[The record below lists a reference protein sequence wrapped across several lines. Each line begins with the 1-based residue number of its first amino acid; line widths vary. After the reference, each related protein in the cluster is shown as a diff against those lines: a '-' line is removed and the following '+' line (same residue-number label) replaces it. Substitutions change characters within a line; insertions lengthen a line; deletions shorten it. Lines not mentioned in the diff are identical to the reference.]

1 MFGGDPSFGAEAVTP
16 EGKVKKLVAALL
28 AEFNIVNAKDAGKDI
43 PSDGWYYLPGQ
54 SGYGVKGIPD
64 FVGHYLGRFFA
75 VETKAPG
82 KIPTGFQEL
91 QIAEIIRSGGA
102 VFFIDGSKGVEEV
115 RKFFLEVSIYEYN
128 CRRGELHRVVESSR

>member
-1 MFGGDPSFGAEAVTP
+1 MTP

-64 FVGHYLGRFFA
+64 FVGHYLGRFFS
-75 VETKAPG
+75 VETKAPD
-82 KIPTGFQEL
+82 KTPAGFQEL
-91 QIAEIIRSGGA
+91 QITEIRRSRGA
-102 VFFIDGSKGVEEV
+102 VFIVDGPDGVEEV
-115 RKFFLEVSIYEYN
+115 RKFFQAIK
-128 CRRGELHRVVESSR
+128 CES

>member
-28 AEFNIVNAKDAGKDI
+28 AEFNIVNAKDAGRELK
-43 PSDGWYYLPGQ
+43 SNGWYFCPGQ
-54 SGYGVKGIPD
+54 NGFGVKGIPD

-91 QIAEIIRSGGA
+91 QIAEILRSGGI
-102 VFFIDGSKGVEEV
+102 VFVVDGPEGVEEV
-115 RKFFLEVSIYEYN
+115 RKFFLEVVRHDRN
-128 CRRGELHRVVESSR
+128 KRNNA

>member
-64 FVGHYLGRFFA
+64 FVGHYLGRFFS
-75 VETKAPG
+75 VETKAPD
-82 KIPTGFQEL
+82 KTPAGFQEL
-91 QIAEIIRSGGA
+91 QIAEILRSGGV
-102 VFFIDGSKGVEEV
+102 VFVVDGPDGVEEV

-128 CRRGELHRVVESSR
+128 CRR

>member
-28 AEFNIVNAKDAGKDI
+28 AEFNIVNAKDAGRELK
-43 PSDGWYYLPGQ
+43 SNGWYFCPGQ
-54 SGYGVKGIPD
+54 NGFGVKGIPD

-91 QIAEIIRSGGA
+91 QIAEILRSGGI
-102 VFFIDGSKGVEEV
+102 VFVVDGPEGVEEV
-115 RKFFLEVSIYEYN
+115 RKFFLEV
-128 CRRGELHRVVESSR
+128 RRYDRSKRLVY

>member
-16 EGKVKKLVAALL
+16 EGKVKKLVVDLL
-28 AEFNIVNAKDAGKDI
+28 AEFNIVNAKDAGRELK
-43 PSDGWYYLPGQ
+43 SNGWYFCPGQ
-54 SGYGVKGIPD
+54 NGFGVKGIPD

-91 QIAEIIRSGGA
+91 QIAEILRSGGI
-102 VFFIDGSKGVEEV
+102 VFVVDGPEGVEEV
-115 RKFFLEVSIYEYN
+115 RKFFQTIK
-128 CRRGELHRVVESSR
+128 CES

>member
-28 AEFNIVNAKDAGKDI
+28 AEFNIVNAKDAGRELK
-43 PSDGWYYLPGQ
+43 SNGWYFCPGQ
-54 SGYGVKGIPD
+54 NGYGVKGIPD

-82 KIPTGFQEL
+82 KIPTGFQGL
-91 QIAEIIRSGGA
+91 QVAEILRSGGV
-102 VFFIDGSKGVEEV
+102 VFVVDGPEGVEEV
-115 RKFFLEVSIYEYN
+115 RKFFQAIK
-128 CRRGELHRVVESSR
+128 CES

>member
-64 FVGHYLGRFFA
+64 FVGHYLGRFFS
-75 VETKAPG
+75 VETKAPD
-82 KIPTGFQEL
+82 KTPAGFQEL
-91 QIAEIIRSGGA
+91 QIAEILRSGGV
-102 VFFIDGSKGVEEV
+102 VFVVDGPEGVEEV
-115 RKFFLEVSIYEYN
+115 RKFFLEIERHDRSKRSN
-128 CRRGELHRVVESSR
+128 D

>member
-16 EGKVKKLVAALL
+16 EGKVKKLVVDLL
-28 AEFNIVNAKDAGKDI
+28 AEFNIVNAKDAGRELK
-43 PSDGWYYLPGQ
+43 SNGWYFCPGQ
-54 SGYGVKGIPD
+54 NGFGVKGIPD

-91 QIAEIIRSGGA
+91 QIAEILRSGGI
-102 VFFIDGSKGVEEV
+102 VFVVDGPEGVEEV
-115 RKFFLEVSIYEYN
+115 RKFFQAIK
-128 CRRGELHRVVESSR
+128 CES

>member
-16 EGKVKKLVAALL
+16 EGKVKKLVVDLL
-28 AEFNIVNAKDAGKDI
+28 AEFNIVNAKDAGRELK
-43 PSDGWYYLPGQ
+43 SNGWYFCPGQ
-54 SGYGVKGIPD
+54 NGFGVKGIPD

-91 QIAEIIRSGGA
+91 QIAEILRSGGL
-102 VFFIDGSKGVEEV
+102 VFVVDGPEGVEEV
-115 RKFFLEVSIYEYN
+115 RKFFQTIK
-128 CRRGELHRVVESSR
+128 CES

>member
-16 EGKVKKLVAALL
+16 EGKVKKLVVDLL
-28 AEFNIVNAKDAGKDI
+28 AEFNIVNAKDAGRELK
-43 PSDGWYYLPGQ
+43 SNGWYFCPGQ
-54 SGYGVKGIPD
+54 NGFGVKGIPD

-102 VFFIDGSKGVEEV
+102 VFFIDGPDGVEEV
-115 RKFFLEVSIYEYN
+115 RKFFQAIK
-128 CRRGELHRVVESSR
+128 CES

>member
-1 MFGGDPSFGAEAVTP
+1 MFGGDPSFGAEEVTP

-28 AEFNIVNAKDAGKDI
+28 AEFNIVNAKDAGRELQ
-43 PSDGWYYLPGQ
+43 SSGWYFCPGQ
-54 SGYGVKGIPD
+54 NGYGVKGIPD

-91 QIAEIIRSGGA
+91 QIAEILRSGGI
-102 VFFIDGSKGVEEV
+102 VFVVDGPEGVEEV
-115 RKFFLEVSIYEYN
+115 RKFFQTIK
-128 CRRGELHRVVESSR
+128 CES